1 MTVTR
6 GVVTLSLVTV
16 LAGPL
21 LAATP
26 ALAVPA
32 LATPVLAAP
41 EPAAVAL
48 AASQPA
54 VAVFA
59 VPEWPTGVL
68 AVPERAVAVA
78 PASERAVAVAPA
90 SERAVAVAPASERAV
105 AVALAPQPEGP
116 PGGAPQPTPAVD
128 IFVEVSPSTVQ
139 PGYLVGIRAS
149 CRDNSVGATVVS
161 DAFGAVGV
169 QPQRGVLT
177 AAPMVRE
184 RTRPGNYRV
193 KLECRDGETAS
204 TMLQVVKKV
213 PVQPSR
219 GPATG
224 FGGSTGGMTGKLLL
238 PGGAALIITGLVLA
252 VMALRRPRAAARR

>member
-78 PASERAVAVAPA
+78 PVPERAVAVAPVPERAVAVAPA
-90 SERAVAVAPASERAV
+90 
-105 AVALAPQPEGP
+105 PQPEGL

-224 FGGSTGGMTGKLLL
+224 FGGGTGGMTGKLLL

>member
-1 MTVTR
+1 MVSVTR
-6 GVVTLSLVTV
+6 GGVILSVLTV
-16 LAGPL
+16 LASPL
-21 LAATP
+21 LAAP
-26 ALAVPA
+26 P
-32 LATPVLAAP
+32 
-41 EPAAVAL
+41 AL
-48 AASQPA
+48 AASP
-54 VAVFA
+54 
-59 VPEWPTGVL
+59 VL
-68 AVPERAVAVA
+68 AVPEPVAVVLAMPQPVAGA
-78 PASERAVAVAPA
+78 P
-90 SERAVAVAPASERAV
+90 
-105 AVALAPQPEGP
+105 APQPGGP
-116 PGGAPQPTPAVD
+116 PGGAPQPAPAD

-213 PVQPSR
+213 PSQPSR

-224 FGGSTGGMTGKLLL
+224 FGGGAGGITGKLLL
-238 PGGAALIITGLVLA
+238 PVGAALTITGLVLA
-252 VMALRRPRAAARR
+252 VVALRRPRLVRGAGR

>member
-1 MTVTR
+1 MVTVTR
-6 GVVTLSLVTV
+6 SGVILSVVTV
-16 LAGPL
+16 LTGPL
-21 LAATP
+21 LAAAP
-26 ALAVPA
+26 AF
-32 LATPVLAAP
+32 AAP
-41 EPAAVAL
+41 VAAF
-48 AASQPA
+48 QPA
-54 VAVFA
+54 GVVRSTSGALQHVVA
-59 VPEWPTGVL
+59 
-68 AVPERAVAVA
+68 A
-78 PASERAVAVAPA
+78 P
-90 SERAVAVAPASERAV
+90 
-105 AVALAPQPEGP
+105 APQPGGP
-116 PGGAPQPTPAVD
+116 PGGAGQPAPSLD

-224 FGGSTGGMTGKLLL
+224 FGGGAGGITGKLLL
-238 PGGAALIITGLVLA
+238 PGGAALTITGLILA
-252 VMALRRPRAAARR
+252 VVALRRPRSVRGATRH

>member
-1 MTVTR
+1 MVTVTR
-6 GVVTLSLVTV
+6 GGVTLSVVTV

-21 LAATP
+21 LAAAP
-26 ALAVPA
+26 AHAAPLAPAVSASLAPAALTHAVPRS
-32 LATPVLAAP
+32 AAAGP
-41 EPAAVAL
+41 VAL
-48 AASQPA
+48 A
-54 VAVFA
+54 FA
-59 VPEWPTGVL
+59 
-68 AVPERAVAVA
+68 A
-78 PASERAVAVAPA
+78 PAPGT
-90 SERAVAVAPASERAV
+90 
-105 AVALAPQPEGP
+105 PQPGP
-116 PGGAPQPTPAVD
+116 PGGAPQPGPVVD
-128 IFVEVSPSTVQ
+128 VFVEVSPSTVQ

-204 TMLQVVKKV
+204 TMLQVVKKI
-213 PVQPSR
+213 QPSR

-224 FGGSTGGMTGKLLL
+224 FGADEGGMTGKLLV
-238 PGGAALIITGLVLA
+238 PGGAALTIAGLILA
-252 VMALRRPRAAARR
+252 VVALRRPRTVRGAARH

>member
-6 GVVTLSLVTV
+6 GGVTLSVLAM

-21 LAATP
+21 LAAAP
-26 ALAVPA
+26 AHAAPVALAPNITPVPTA
-32 LATPVLAAP
+32 VLVLAAP
-41 EPAAVAL
+41 AL
-48 AASQPA
+48 
-54 VAVFA
+54 
-59 VPEWPTGVL
+59 
-68 AVPERAVAVA
+68 
-78 PASERAVAVAPA
+78 
-90 SERAVAVAPASERAV
+90 
-105 AVALAPQPEGP
+105 
-116 PGGAPQPTPAVD
+116 GAPQPGPPAGAPQPSPVVD
-128 IFVEVSPSTVQ
+128 VFVEVSPSTVQ

-204 TMLQVVKKV
+204 TMLQVVKKI
-213 PVQPSR
+213 QPSR

-224 FGGSTGGMTGKLLL
+224 FGGASGGVTGKLLL
-238 PGGAALIITGLVLA
+238 PGGAALTITGLILA
-252 VMALRRPRAAARR
+252 VVALRRPRVPRR

>member
-1 MTVTR
+1 MVTVTR

-21 LAATP
+21 LAAAP
-26 ALAVPA
+26 ALAA
-32 LATPVLAAP
+32 
-41 EPAAVAL
+41 
-48 AASQPA
+48 
-54 VAVFA
+54 
-59 VPEWPTGVL
+59 
-68 AVPERAVAVA
+68 PERAVAVA
-78 PASERAVAVAPA
+78 PA
-90 SERAVAVAPASERAV
+90 
-105 AVALAPQPEGP
+105 PQPGGP

-224 FGGSTGGMTGKLLL
+224 FGGSSGGITGKLLL

-252 VMALRRPRAAARR
+252 VMALRRPRAAMRR

>member
-1 MTVTR
+1 MVTVTR
-6 GVVTLSLVTV
+6 GGVILSVLTL
-16 LAGPL
+16 LASPL
-21 LAATP
+21 LAAPPALAASPSRAAPALVASPALAALPALAASP
-26 ALAVPA
+26 ALAVPEPVA
-32 LATPVLAAP
+32 AVLAMPQPVAAAP
-41 EPAAVAL
+41 
-48 AASQPA
+48 
-54 VAVFA
+54 
-59 VPEWPTGVL
+59 
-68 AVPERAVAVA
+68 
-78 PASERAVAVAPA
+78 
-90 SERAVAVAPASERAV
+90 
-105 AVALAPQPEGP
+105 APQPGGP
-116 PGGAPQPTPAVD
+116 PGGAPQPAPVD

-213 PVQPSR
+213 PSQPSR

-224 FGGSTGGMTGKLLL
+224 FGGGTGGITGKLLL
-238 PGGAALIITGLVLA
+238 PVGAALTITGLVLA
-252 VMALRRPRAAARR
+252 VVALRRPRLVRGAGR

>member
-1 MTVTR
+1 M
-6 GVVTLSLVTV
+6 SV
-16 LAGPL
+16 LAVLVGPL
-21 LAATP
+21 LAAAP
-26 ALAVPA
+26 ALAAPAPLASVPA
-32 LATPVLAAP
+32 APAPLARVLAAP
-41 EPAAVAL
+41 
-48 AASQPA
+48 
-54 VAVFA
+54 
-59 VPEWPTGVL
+59 
-68 AVPERAVAVA
+68 
-78 PASERAVAVAPA
+78 
-90 SERAVAVAPASERAV
+90 
-105 AVALAPQPEGP
+105 APQPEGP
-116 PGGAPQPTPAVD
+116 PGGTSQPSPVD

-177 AAPMVRE
+177 AAPMVRD

-213 PVQPSR
+213 PSQPSR

-224 FGGSTGGMTGKLLL
+224 FGGGAGGMTGKLLL
-238 PGGAALIITGLVLA
+238 PGGAALTITGLILA
-252 VMALRRPRAAARR
+252 VTALRRPRPVHGTTRR

>member
-1 MTVTR
+1 MVTVTR
-6 GVVTLSLVTV
+6 GGVTLSVLTV
-16 LAGPL
+16 LVGPL
-21 LAATP
+21 LAAAP
-26 ALAVPA
+26 ALAAPA
-32 LATPVLAAP
+32 PVASMLAAPAPVARVLAAP
-41 EPAAVAL
+41 
-48 AASQPA
+48 
-54 VAVFA
+54 
-59 VPEWPTGVL
+59 
-68 AVPERAVAVA
+68 
-78 PASERAVAVAPA
+78 
-90 SERAVAVAPASERAV
+90 
-105 AVALAPQPEGP
+105 APQPEGP
-116 PGGAPQPTPAVD
+116 PGGTSQPSPVD

-177 AAPMVRE
+177 AAPMVRD

-213 PVQPSR
+213 PSQPSR

-224 FGGSTGGMTGKLLL
+224 FGGGAGGMTGKLLL
-238 PGGAALIITGLVLA
+238 PGGAALTITGLILA
-252 VMALRRPRAAARR
+252 VTALRRPRPVHGATRR

>member
-1 MTVTR
+1 MVSVTR
-6 GVVTLSLVTV
+6 GGVILSVLTV
-16 LAGPL
+16 LASPL
-21 LAATP
+21 LAAPPALAASP
-26 ALAVPA
+26 ALAVPEPVA
-32 LATPVLAAP
+32 AVLALPQPVAGAP
-41 EPAAVAL
+41 
-48 AASQPA
+48 
-54 VAVFA
+54 
-59 VPEWPTGVL
+59 
-68 AVPERAVAVA
+68 
-78 PASERAVAVAPA
+78 
-90 SERAVAVAPASERAV
+90 
-105 AVALAPQPEGP
+105 APQPGGP
-116 PGGAPQPTPAVD
+116 PGGAPQPAPVD

-213 PVQPSR
+213 PSQPSR

-224 FGGSTGGMTGKLLL
+224 FGGGAGGITGKLLL
-238 PGGAALIITGLVLA
+238 PVGAALTITGLVLA
-252 VMALRRPRAAARR
+252 VVALRRPRLVRGAGR

>member
-6 GVVTLSLVTV
+6 GGVILSVLTL
-16 LAGPL
+16 LASPL
-21 LAATP
+21 LAAPP
-26 ALAVPA
+26 ALAASPVLAVPKPVA
-32 LATPVLAAP
+32 AVLAAP
-41 EPAAVAL
+41 AA
-48 AASQPA
+48 
-54 VAVFA
+54 
-59 VPEWPTGVL
+59 
-68 AVPERAVAVA
+68 A
-78 PASERAVAVAPA
+78 P
-90 SERAVAVAPASERAV
+90 
-105 AVALAPQPEGP
+105 APQPGGP
-116 PGGAPQPTPAVD
+116 PGGAPQPAPVD

-213 PVQPSR
+213 GLMAAVLWSACLMVIVA
-219 GPATG
+219 GLYLL
-224 FGGSTGGMTGKLLL
+224 GKIAVLLA
-238 PGGAALIITGLVLA
+238 PLA
-252 VMALRRPRAAARR
+252 IA

>member
-1 MTVTR
+1 MVTVTR
-6 GVVTLSLVTV
+6 GGVILSVLTL
-16 LAGPL
+16 LASPL
-21 LAATP
+21 LAAPP
-26 ALAVPA
+26 ALAASPVLAVPKPVA
-32 LATPVLAAP
+32 AVLAAP
-41 EPAAVAL
+41 AA
-48 AASQPA
+48 
-54 VAVFA
+54 
-59 VPEWPTGVL
+59 
-68 AVPERAVAVA
+68 A
-78 PASERAVAVAPA
+78 P
-90 SERAVAVAPASERAV
+90 
-105 AVALAPQPEGP
+105 APQPGGP
-116 PGGAPQPTPAVD
+116 PGGAPQPAPVD

-213 PVQPSR
+213 PSQPSR

-224 FGGSTGGMTGKLLL
+224 FGGGAGGITGKLLL
-238 PGGAALIITGLVLA
+238 PVGAALTITGLVLA
-252 VMALRRPRAAARR
+252 VVALRRPRLVRGAGR